1 MICKYPAAGL
11 TLVNTSHGA
20 EGRRLSD
27 GFSGSKFGIFVAAG
41 QKDNIL
47 SSSSQS
53 ALSISSCIGDSY
65 KYQFWPC
72 YDCNWWQ
79 RGLYVFKIKTVSNG
93 PINNQLHQV
102 TTPRS
107 IIIKPVITH
116 TAFYNQLG
124 PENIKIFNPMTEP
137 LFAGMS
143 INYREISSA
152 PWVGLFNTDCRV
164 VHWVLVNNDNLV
176 LQHKYVISRH
186 IRHS

>member
-65 KYQFWPC
+65 KYQF
-72 YDCNWWQ
+72 
-79 RGLYVFKIKTVSNG
+79 
-93 PINNQLHQV
+93 
-102 TTPRS
+102 
-107 IIIKPVITH
+107 
-116 TAFYNQLG
+116 
-124 PENIKIFNPMTEP
+124 
-137 LFAGMS
+137 
-143 INYREISSA
+143 
-152 PWVGLFNTDCRV
+152 
-164 VHWVLVNNDNLV
+164 
-176 LQHKYVISRH
+176 
-186 IRHS
+186 

>member
-1 MICKYPAAGL
+1 MKEFLCLPVI
-11 TLVNTSHGA
+11 V
-20 EGRRLSD
+20 D
-27 GFSGSKFGIFVAAG
+27 II
-41 QKDNIL
+41 Q
-47 SSSSQS
+47 SSSQS
-53 ALSISSCIGDSY
+53 ALSIESFIGDSY

-176 LQHKYVISRH
+176 LQRKYVISRH
-186 IRHS
+186 IRHSNFAGNWTSLLFWVSTWLFRFVFMFL